1 MASNRKFDPP
11 AIPMVPAFAQS
22 QDGCQ
27 IAIYEAGN
35 PAGPELLFLHG
46 FGLDHRVWCKQLRDP
61 QLSAGFRMISIDL
74 RGHGASS
81 KPTEPAAYEGSRW
94 AGDLE
99 AVLRAKQLVRPTVIA
114 WSFGG
119 RVLNEFLARHSES
132 RFSAIN
138 YVAAAT
144 LSHPCFI
151 GPSYGLMA
159 KLASEATGEA
169 LAAADTIV
177 QMLFDCP
184 PGSTEHAEFMQAMT
198 VTSPRI
204 RALMRARPL
213 EYDDMLARL
222 TIPVL
227 ASHGAQDPFVMPEL
241 AHRLAEA
248 VKAGRASVYPEAG
261 HAVFFDAPERFNREL
276 RDLVATIC
284 IPMLVAGKVTGSDHL
299 SFKKKHYFRQRKSN

>member
-1 MASNRKFDPP
+1 MAKHPMASNRKLDPAP
-11 AIPMVPAFAQS
+11 IPLAPAFAQS

-27 IAIYEAGN
+27 IAIYESGN
-35 PAGPELLFLHG
+35 PAGLELLFLHG
-46 FGLDHRVWCKQLRDP
+46 FGLDYRVWRKQLQDP
-61 QLSAGFRMISIDL
+61 QLSAGFRMIAMDL

-81 KPTEPAAYEGSRW
+81 KPPEPAAYEGSRW
-94 AGDLE
+94 AGDLD

-119 RVLNEFLARHSES
+119 RVLNEFLTRHHES

-159 KLASEATGEA
+159 KLGSEAAGEA

-177 QMLFDCP
+177 QMLFDYP
-184 PGSTEHAEFMQAMT
+184 PGSAEHTEILQTMT
-198 VTSPRI
+198 VASPRI
-204 RALMRARPL
+204 RALMRAQPL

-227 ASHGAQDPFVMPEL
+227 ASHGEQDTFVMPEL
-241 AHRLAEA
+241 AYRLAEA
-248 VKAGRASVYPEAG
+248 VKAGRASVYPEVG
-261 HAVFFDAPERFNREL
+261 HAVFFGAPGRFNREL
-276 RDLVATIC
+276 RDLAIS
-284 IPMLVAGKVTGSDHL
+284 A
-299 SFKKKHYFRQRKSN
+299 RR